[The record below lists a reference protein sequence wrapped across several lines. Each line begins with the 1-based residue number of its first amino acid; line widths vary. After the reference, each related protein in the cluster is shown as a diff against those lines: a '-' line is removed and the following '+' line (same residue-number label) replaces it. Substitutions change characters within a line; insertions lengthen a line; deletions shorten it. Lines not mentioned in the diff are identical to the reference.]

1 MHQFNMQTIISL
13 AAIYFLN
20 LGKFRLLNGD
30 DYVNCFGFMQQL
42 KVINDIKP
50 F

>member
-1 MHQFNMQTIISL
+1 MQTIISL

-30 DYVNCFGFMQQL
+30 DYINFLGFMQQL
-42 KVINDIKP
+42 IVINDVKP